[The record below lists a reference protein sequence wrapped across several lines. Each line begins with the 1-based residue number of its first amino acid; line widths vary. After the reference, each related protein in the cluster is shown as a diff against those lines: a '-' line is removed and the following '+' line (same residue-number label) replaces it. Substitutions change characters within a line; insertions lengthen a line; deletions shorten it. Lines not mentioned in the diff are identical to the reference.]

1 MEQTVRL
8 DNHSKNGFT
17 LIEVLISILLLLI
30 ISLALLQAM
39 GYFVIKSTENNLRNE
54 AIKIAQECAEKI
66 RHLDQCIPGAT
77 GNPVNGTITRKIGN
91 ANYSFTVIYTNPNSF
106 NSGNN
111 HVSIIVKYNY
121 RGKEHNYNIVTT
133 VYKE

>member
-1 MEQTVRL
+1 MEQIVRL
-8 DNHSKNGFT
+8 DNSNRNGFT

-39 GYFVIKSTENNLRNE
+39 GYFVIKTTENNLRNE

-91 ANYSFTVIYTNPNSF
+91 ANYNFNLIYTNPDSF
-106 NSGNN
+106 DSGNN
-111 HVSIIVKYNY
+111 YVSIIVKYNY
-121 RGKEHNYNIVTT
+121 RGKDHSYNIVTT